1 MKLVVPNTI
10 DLVSSSV
17 PENEESAWS
26 QATAYSVGD
35 RCIYAHY
42 IYKCLKANTG
52 QQPDKNYGAM
62 DSFWSR
68 VGATNQWAMFDDVVS
83 TQTVAP
89 SGTDALVITVAF
101 DYADCIGLMN
111 IIGESV
117 KFEVFD
123 AGEAEPYYT
132 REFSLVQDTTN
143 FRDFFYSPIERVS
156 DITYTFSDIVNS
168 DIPIGVPGSTLRVT
182 LTHTGGGA
190 SIGHMVVGLAR
201 ELGKT
206 KVDATAGAKT
216 YSRRVEDEYGNLTI
230 IPRRVVK
237 KVSCAVY
244 VKAAY
249 TDFIGKLLNK
259 IDIKPALFLA
269 DNRDTFEGGYEMLII
284 YGTKS
289 DHEFSLNPEGPSMD
303 MLNISIEGVA

>member
-1 MKLVVPNTI
+1 MKLVVPNAI

-17 PENEESAWS
+17 PEDEYAAWNAS
-26 QATAYSVGD
+26 TAYNQND
-35 RCIYAHY
+35 CCIYAHY
-42 IYKCLKANTG
+42 IYKCLTANTG
-52 QQPDKNYGAM
+52 KRPEQSYGAL
-62 DSFWSR
+62 SSVWSR
-68 VGATNQWAMFDDVVS
+68 VRATNQWAMFDDVVS

-89 SGTDALVITVAF
+89 SGSDTLVVTVAF

-123 AGEAEPYYT
+123 AGQTEPYYT

-201 ELGKT
+201 ELGQT
-206 KVDATAGAKT
+206 QFDATAGAKT
-216 YSRRVEDEYGNLTI
+216 YSRRIEDEYGNLTI

-237 KVSCAVY
+237 KVTCKVEVETVY
-244 VKAAY
+244 SDVIA
-249 TDFIGKLLNK
+249 KLLSK

-269 DNRDTFEGGYEMLII
+269 DNRDTFKGGYEMLVI
-284 YGTKS
+284 YGTKT
-289 DHEFSLNPEGPSMD
+289 DHEFSLNPGGVRID
-303 MLNISIEGVA
+303 ILNISIEGVA

>member
-1 MKLVVPNTI
+1 MKLVVPNAI
-10 DLVSSSV
+10 DLVSSSG
-17 PENEESAWS
+17 PEDEYAAWNAS
-26 QATAYSVGD
+26 TAYNQND
-35 RCIYAHY
+35 CCIYAHY
-42 IYKCLKANTG
+42 IYKCLTANTG
-52 QQPDKNYGAM
+52 KRPDQNYGAL
-62 DSFWSR
+62 SSVWSR

-89 SGTDALVITVAF
+89 SGADARVVTVAF

-123 AGEAEPYYT
+123 AGQTEPYYT
-132 REFSLVQDTTN
+132 KEFSLVQDTTN

-201 ELGKT
+201 ELGKP

-284 YGTKS
+284 YGTKTA
-289 DHEFSLNPEGPSMD
+289 HEFSINPEGPSMD

>member
-89 SGTDALVITVAF
+89 DGSDALVVTMAF